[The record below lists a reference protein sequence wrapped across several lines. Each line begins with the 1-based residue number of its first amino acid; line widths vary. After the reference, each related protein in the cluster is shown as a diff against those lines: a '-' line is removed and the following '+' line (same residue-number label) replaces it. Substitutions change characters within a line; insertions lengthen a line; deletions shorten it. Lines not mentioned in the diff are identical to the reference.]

1 MANSV
6 SSLNKEFPIYNSDGS
21 VFHDLVIRK
30 SSVES
35 VVMSLGDKISGEV
48 YYKDNSLEV
57 TMQEYIEYNGVHYVL
72 VNPPTIVREGMVSD
86 NTQLKG
92 MTKYAFVFY
101 HPMYILGDI
110 PFTDVGVS
118 WDEQRYK
125 SEDKTFSWIGHLS
138 DFVNKLNKNLE
149 GTEWYVEMNSNLPL
163 DVTSKLSD
171 VLSFDKNTIADAL
184 KTGYETWEVP
194 FVVSKLPSSHPQY
207 ANRKRFLVTYGLPSE
222 EITGAITY
230 ETIASEYMF
239 GGFYRSAELIP
250 LKAGDIIKVESAAAW
265 LIVASDGQTI
275 LSSGDPYTAD
285 DETSVYVA
293 GKRGNVQYTIDG
305 VCTFRFG
312 QGVGLKNNSRTP
324 KNNKIVTRIAPYGSE
339 TNIPYGYPQI
349 RWYGNPNAV
358 ATIGDSAGVKENVTI
373 NGKTYARIMS
383 YPIYEGI
390 VGGELVK
397 LIKHPFTRTHL
408 MPPCFSTS
416 VNNKVNPYDDSGDPM
431 NPDENQTFDP
441 DTEIIDYY
449 DADNTFPNPI
459 NPNAP
464 SWEAKEFAE
473 IKPELGERR
482 IVSAEPYNTKEEA
495 LSGDFMS
502 KEQALSLIY
511 EYYNRADWQVDAA
524 QTYMLNL
531 YDAIKEE
538 QEQLHIDDEATGGY
552 AGVHV
557 VIDMDIN
564 QESSLAQRGA
574 YLDLD
579 LQVHDELES
588 GRVPEIELHTKILLD
603 NNKLTPQWNDE
614 IDDEG
619 NYKQSYFKVTLP
631 QLDFD
636 LYACAAITQEMQI
649 NMRSGACLGCTFN
662 VMVDWDVYKSN
673 FYDNEGKFAPYGT
686 QRNYDFFPNSK
697 TGSIDV
703 ILEKDLDTFGTIM
716 PNIYQ
721 APEAGDEFVVLGI
734 SLPLSYI
741 QNAENRL
748 KQESLSYMRDNNVYH
763 YEYPLKFDEHFL
775 ATHEDILSQIEP
787 NRLVRFLYQN
797 ENIELYIKQLSVKYG
812 SSPLPQYDITLTDDI
827 EVVLNQIGQTVE
839 EVSKLDVLLDNL
851 QRNVN
856 EADLPTMLTRIENQ
870 TESVKYLKQALQEST
885 DVIGGVVLSTIF
897 AVRDSDNLV
906 RGGMNG
912 AYDETIAG
920 GGIAAWFG
928 GAMID
933 HENNTK
939 PEDFAK
945 ILFRFDGSGYLAS
958 GNISWNKNGLATF
971 KGNIIAKN
979 DTTWNEINIDASE
992 GEFSMWGADSV
1003 DESAQ
1008 HLPSHTA
1015 NRVKLASLSF
1025 LTNPDT
1031 LTRYAVLSLRDAIS
1045 DAYVSIDAGVGV
1057 DINNRLGSRTII
1069 RYNETKI
1076 FNEAYSTDITPNF
1089 IELANSNNR
1098 YELRITSYDIEF
1110 IDRANN
1116 VDITKTWQQIL
1127 SQIS

>member
-21 VFHDLVIRK
+21 AFHDLVIRK

-125 SEDKTFSWIGHLS
+125 SEDKTFAWIGHLE

-194 FVVSKLPSSHPQY
+194 FVVSKLSSSHPQY
-207 ANRKRFLVTYGLPSE
+207 ANNKRFLVTYGLPSE
-222 EITGAITY
+222 EITGATTY
-230 ETIASEYMF
+230 ETILSQYMY
-239 GGFYRSAELIP
+239 GGFYRNAELIP
-250 LKAGDIIKVESAAAW
+250 LHKGDVITIPEGY
-265 LIVASDGQTI
+265 IVSEDGQTI
-275 LSSGDPYTAD
+275 IANITYEAN
-285 DETSVYVA
+285 EEINVYVA
-293 GKRGNVQYTIDG
+293 ASGQRNVEYTIDG
-305 VCTFRFG
+305 VYTFRFG

-416 VNNKVNPYDDSGDPM
+416 VYNKVNPYDDSGDPM
-431 NPDENQTFDP
+431 NPDENLTFDP
-441 DTEIIDYY
+441 DLEIIDYY

-482 IVSAEPYNTKEEA
+482 IVSAEPYNTQEEA
-495 LSGDFMS
+495 LNDFMS

-511 EYYNRADWQVDAA
+511 EYYNSGDWQAA
-524 QTYMLNL
+524 TAQEYMLIL
-531 YDAIKEE
+531 YNAIKEE
-538 QEQLHIDDEATGGY
+538 QEQLHEDDDTDGA
-552 AGVHV
+552 HV
-557 VIDMDIN
+557 VIDMDVN

-579 LQVHDELES
+579 LSVHDELEA
-588 GRVPEIELHTKILLD
+588 GRVPEIDLHTKILLD

-662 VMVDWDVYKSN
+662 VMVDWDDYKSN
-673 FYDNEGKFAPYGT
+673 FYDSEGKFAPYGT
-686 QRNYDFFPNSK
+686 QRNYDLFPNSK

-721 APEAGDEFVVLGI
+721 APAANDEFVVLGI

-741 QNAENRL
+741 QNAESRL
-748 KQESLSYMRDNNVYH
+748 MQESLSYMRDNNVYH
-763 YEYPLKFDEHFL
+763 YEYPLKFGEHFL

-787 NRLVRFLYQN
+787 NRLVRFIYQN

-839 EVSKLDVLLDNL
+839 EVSKLDVLLENL

-856 EADLPTMLTRIENQ
+856 EADLPTILTRIENQ
-870 TESVKYLKQALQEST
+870 TESVKYLKQALQQST

-933 HENNTK
+933 HENNTR

-958 GNISWNKNGLATF
+958 GNISWDKDGLATF
-971 KGNIIAKN
+971 KGDIIVKN
-979 DTTWNEINIDASE
+979 DKTWNEIKIDADTE
-992 GEFSMWGADSV
+992 EFANTGEFSMWGADSV
-1003 DESAQ
+1003 DESTQ
-1008 HLPSHTA
+1008 LPSPNA

-1025 LTNPDT
+1025 KTDPDT
-1031 LTRYAVLSLRDAIS
+1031 LTRYAMLSLNQPTS
-1045 DAYVSIDAGVGV
+1045 GSFVTIDGGNGIDIYDGV
-1057 DINNRLGSRTII
+1057 LGSRTII
-1069 RYNETKI
+1069 RHNETKI
-1076 FNEAYSTDITPNF
+1076 FDNTYSTQITPDF
-1089 IELANSNNR
+1089 IELSNDNDE
-1098 YELRITSYDIEF
+1098 YELRITSYDIRF
-1110 IDRANN
+1110 IDSANN